1 MWVAP
6 SLLSCDFS
14 CLREEIED
22 VVRGGADLLHL
33 DVMDGHF
40 VPNLTFGP
48 MIVKAIRKLTR
59 LPLDAHLMIENP
71 EKWVDRFIE
80 AGADWISFHFEACR
94 DPISLAKYLKEKKIK
109 AGLAIN
115 PGTPFESV
123 KDILREFDFILV
135 MTVNPGFG
143 GQRFMKEV
151 VEKIERIHSYLGG
164 EIPIEV
170 DGGINAETVEYVLKA
185 GATIIVSGSYIF
197 GSPDRKYAIDS
208 LRRENGDKGKA

>member
-14 CLREEIED
+14 RLREEIED

-94 DPISLAKYLKEKKIK
+94 DPIPLAKYLKEKKIK

-151 VEKIERIHSYLGG
+151 VEKIERIHSY
-164 EIPIEV
+164 
-170 DGGINAETVEYVLKA
+170 
-185 GATIIVSGSYIF
+185 
-197 GSPDRKYAIDS
+197 
-208 LRRENGDKGKA
+208 